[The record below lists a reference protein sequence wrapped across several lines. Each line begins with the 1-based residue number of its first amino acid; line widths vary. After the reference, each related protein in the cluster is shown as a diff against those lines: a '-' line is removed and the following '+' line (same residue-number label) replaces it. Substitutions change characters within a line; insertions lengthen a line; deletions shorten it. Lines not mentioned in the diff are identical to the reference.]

1 MHFIKILDEPMSK
14 SAGGYKK
21 DCNAYPPKG
30 MVDFMMDI
38 LNQGVCLMAIDK
50 TNNKVVGIRTQ
61 YFVER

>member
-1 MHFIKILDEPMSK
+1 MSK